1 VKYFILLFQSHVQF
15 PFSIGFQKHIF
26 KLFRF
31 IAIQQQ
37 HLYYFFVLN
46 DKEHQLF
53 AAAGFHFSNVL
64 YSSFAFLPTSV
75 VLSEQLRQCT
85 DQNLF

>member
-1 VKYFILLFQSHVQF
+1 MFNF
-15 PFSIGFQKHIF
+15 PSPLISKHIF

-37 HLYYFFVLN
+37 HLYYFFVLS

-53 AAAGFHFSNVL
+53 LAAGFSLLQFL
-64 YSSFAFLPTSV
+64 TCILPLLLPTSV
-75 VLSEQLRQCT
+75 LRNANVLKELEI
-85 DQNLF
+85 